1 MSNSLDKLI
10 SKDELLTYLCLTIG
24 IINAIYIFIIM
35 INDIK
40 HNMALI
46 LLFEFLFLIFII
58 SFLLKKRDVYN
69 KDDDIKYD
77 WYFYLRISIIIIAF
91 LCFVLYIKY
100 LLIDSAINKKRGGAG
115 TTSRFNSS
123 NFFSSSIKGTVAK
136 LYKKFFNKT
145 KYLETLELELK
156 QLNNELIEI
165 NNQIKKSEYNK
176 KKLILLE
183 KIKLNNYTVLM
194 KYRSDN
200 REKIISNEENIIIEN
215 NRLKDKY
222 DESINALNEFIKEV
236 NDFNEQY
243 QGKNK
248 NYLQIQKE
256 KIEKEI
262 KIKKDKIT
270 TLKTA
275 ENEKNMK
282 KSSNKIHPEQT
293 LVETSQPRDTTN
305 ASGRL
310 FVSNTS
316 SNASETQ
323 SVSNAS
329 GRRPSTSKR
338 ITTQKGLPPL
348 NVSKHELSLIEEM
361 IEPSQISPISPIS
374 PQLPLDELDILSPED
389 LNNLQKFNAMMNK
402 HLTGQSSKL
411 PHVDD
416 EMLRELSIL
425 SSPTT
430 KPPTLENR
438 IDIYN
443 IVNKK
448 LKVIKKTEC
457 LKKNSNGK
465 NVLSEILTLSDDIL
479 GKGVAG
485 KVYISEVKD
494 TQYNVALKLMK
505 KTRDNKNET
514 IIMTRITQQILL
526 NKHSKHFTLFYNN
539 YECDTTNDETSLISV
554 SELTEGDLD
563 KLLKSSEFFNN
574 VDDMVN
580 NLYNLL
586 VQCIVSLGTFH
597 NFGYIHQDSHLK
609 NFLYQTNYHYEEG
622 YYEYKSN
629 NDKTF
634 YIKSC
639 RYNIMLSDFGFSK
652 LPQTFSTAE
661 RQAEDMII
669 ILQSIIYFYRDNKDF
684 SEKIKT
690 DINLIKF
697 IKDVSTL
704 NIYLRDSDKS
714 KYNFI
719 NLLNKLYDLVPPEIL
734 SNDIVETVSINIL
747 NKQVFD
753 MTIKDC
759 KIYKK

>member
-1 MSNSLDKLI
+1 MNNSLDKLI

-24 IINAIYIFIIM
+24 IINIIYIFIIM

-40 HNMALI
+40 HNMILI
-46 LLFEFLFLIFII
+46 LLFEFLFLIFIV

-69 KDDDIKYD
+69 KEDDIKYD

-448 LKVIKKTEC
+448 LKKINIKEC

-465 NVLSEILTLSDDIL
+465 KVLSEILTLSDDIL

-514 IIMTRITQQILL
+514 IIMENITQQILL

-586 VQCIVSLGTFH
+586 VQCIVSLATFH

-609 NFLYQTNYHYEEG
+609 NFLYQTNDHYEKG
-622 YYEYKSN
+622 YYKYKYD
-629 NDKTF
+629 NDTTF

-652 LPQTFSTAE
+652 LPQTFSTAN

-684 SEKIKT
+684 SEKIKP

-704 NIYLRDSDKS
+704 EIYLRDSDKS

-719 NLLNKLYDLVPPEIL
+719 DLLEKLYDLVPPGIL
-734 SNDIVETVSINIL
+734 SEEMPSNYNIL
-747 NKQVFD
+747 NEPVFD
-753 MTIKDC
+753 MTIKDSHI
-759 KIYKK
+759 K